1 MQLYLCFCW
10 QHSSCCAG
18 DACVVSL
25 SLFMRRFDAARL
37 GPSSPPCRYSR
48 LLSFLWALMKSNVVS
63 DPVFVV
69 GRCIRGRNPSK
80 IFGTIREQGIAAT
93 ECLLM
98 YWQIQNGR
106 TNVTHDKGAGRPST
120 AITENNIERARDM
133 VLLDKRVSIDEVAH
147 VLQISHGS
155 DYELMHNKLGFHKIC
170 ARWVPKQ
177 LSEVHKQ
184 TRVDICQKHLHL

>member
-1 MQLYLCFCW
+1 MAAPLSVCTKEEQRSVSGFC
-10 QHSSCCAG
+10 
-18 DACVVSL
+18 
-25 SLFMRRFDAARL
+25 
-37 GPSSPPCRYSR
+37 
-48 LLSFLWALMKSNVVS
+48 
-63 DPVFVV
+63 
-69 GRCIRGRNPSK
+69 GRKVYQEPQSIKDFRHK
-80 IFGTIREQGIAAT
+80 REQCIAAT
-93 ECLLM
+93 ECLRM
-98 YWQIQNGR
+98 DWKIKNGR
-106 TNVTHDKGAGRPST
+106 TIVTHDKGAGRPST